1 MARPGAA
8 LAGVAAEPVP
18 TTAFRST
25 LSDAL
30 RACRSHWRFAALFS
44 ALLNLLFLA
53 PMIYMIQVYDR
64 VVPTQGGMTLLF
76 LTVVLVGA
84 LMTLALLEFARS
96 RLLVR
101 ASVRL
106 DRRLAGAILDAGL
119 AQPDGA
125 SAKLGRQAMRQFDT
139 LRQVLTGPA
148 ILSLFDAP
156 WTPIYILV
164 CFLIHPL
171 IGAMAASG
179 AVLMLG
185 LSWLNDRRTRAPL
198 QKAGIA
204 AGLAFASQDQSLA
217 VADAVRALGMRRA
230 LVSRHLGERSAMM
243 ALQTRASLDAA
254 AVTALSKFTR
264 QVLQSL
270 ALGLGA
276 MLAINQQ
283 ISAGAI
289 FAAAFLVGRALAPI
303 DQLLGAWRSI
313 VAARGAYQILGDL
326 FAANPVDIAVTH
338 LPAPTGRLDIVQASV
353 STPEGDRLI
362 LDKVDLHVLPGE
374 VIAIVG
380 ASGAG
385 KSTLARLIAGAVS
398 PDEGTVRFDL
408 ADRRD
413 WQPELLARHVGFMPQ
428 EPTLFAGTIKQNIAR
443 LRAPGPD
450 EDDETID
457 VMAVEAAKRAG
468 VHEPILH
475 LPGGYDHALG
485 LGGRGLSMGQAQRVS
500 LARALF
506 GNPRYLVLDEPNA
519 HLDAD
524 GDQQLVSCLAEMKAR
539 GSTILVVAHKLS
551 ILPVVDKLLV
561 MKDGRAEIF
570 GPRDEIMTRLA
581 IGRTRPVAQRT
592 VMRSDDP
599 GHDVPEREPV
609 G

>member
-8 LAGVAAEPVP
+8 LAGIAADSASTE
-18 TTAFRST
+18 AFRST
-25 LSDAL
+25 LSEAL

-106 DRRLAGAILDAGL
+106 DRQLAGAILDASL

-139 LRQVLTGPA
+139 LRQVLTGSA

-171 IGAMAASG
+171 IGVMATLGAM
-179 AVLMLG
+179 LLLG
-185 LSWLNDRRTRAPL
+185 LSWFNDQRTRAPL
-198 QKAGIA
+198 QKAGVA
-204 AGLAFASQDQSLA
+204 AGQAFASQDQSLA
-217 VADAVRALGMRRA
+217 VADAVRALGMRQV

-254 AVTALSKFTR
+254 VFTALSKFTR

-289 FAAAFLVGRALAPI
+289 FAAAFLIGRALAPI
-303 DQLLGAWRSI
+303 DQLLGASRSI
-313 VAARGAYQILGDL
+313 VAARAAYQILVDL
-326 FAANPVDIAVTH
+326 FAATPVDLAITH
-338 LPAPTGRLDIVQASV
+338 LPAPTGRLDIAQASV
-353 STPEGDRLI
+353 STPEGNRLI
-362 LDKVDLHVLPGE
+362 LDKVDLNVLPGE

-380 ASGAG
+380 GSGAG
-385 KSTLARLIAGAVS
+385 KSTLARLIAGAVI
-398 PDEGTVRFDL
+398 PDEGTVRFDF

-413 WQPELLARHVGFMPQ
+413 WQPELLARHIGFMPQ

-443 LRAPGPD
+443 LRSFDPD
-450 EDDETID
+450 EDDQSID
-457 VMAVEAAKRAG
+457 AMVVDAAKSAG
-468 VHEPILH
+468 IHKAILH

-524 GDQQLVSCLAEMKAR
+524 GDQQLVSCLGEMKAR
-539 GSTILVVAHKLS
+539 GATILVVAHKLS

-581 IGRTRPVAQRT
+581 KGRTRPTPQRT

-599 GHDVPEREPV
+599 SHDVPRSEPV
-609 G
+609 A

>member
-1 MARPGAA
+1 MARPGSA
-8 LAGVAAEPVP
+8 LAGIAAEPAP
-18 TTAFRST
+18 EAFRST
-25 LSDAL
+25 LSEAL
-30 RACRSHWRFAALFS
+30 RTCRSHWRFAALFS

-76 LTVVLVGA
+76 LTVALVGA

-156 WTPIYILV
+156 WAPIYILV

-185 LSWLNDRRTRAPL
+185 LSWFNDRRTRAPL

-204 AGLAFASQDQSLA
+204 AGMAFASQDQSLA
-217 VADAVRALGMRRA
+217 VADAVRALGMRQA
-230 LVSRHLGERSAMM
+230 LVSRHLGERSATM
-243 ALQTRASLDAA
+243 ALQTRASLDGA

-276 MLAINQQ
+276 MLAINQE

-303 DQLLGAWRSI
+303 DQLLAAWRSI
-313 VAARGAYQILGDL
+313 VAARAAYQILGDL
-326 FAANPVDIAVTH
+326 FAATPVDIAVTQ
-338 LPAPTGRLDIVQASV
+338 LPVPTGRLDITQASV

-385 KSTLARLIAGAVS
+385 KSTLARLIAGAVF

-413 WQPELLARHVGFMPQ
+413 WQPEALARHVGFMPQ

-443 LRAPGPD
+443 LRCPGPD
-450 EDDETID
+450 ENQETID
-457 VMAVEAAKRAG
+457 AMAVEAAKRAG

-475 LPGGYDHALG
+475 LPGGYDHALV

-524 GDQQLVSCLAEMKAR
+524 GDQQLVSCLAEMKAQ
-539 GSTILVVAHKLS
+539 GTTILVVAHKLG

-570 GPRDEIMTRLA
+570 GPRDEIMARLA
-581 IGRTRPVAQRT
+581 NGRARPTVQRTAIRSDGPSHDLQHPEPVA
-592 VMRSDDP
+592 
-599 GHDVPEREPV
+599 
-609 G
+609 